1 MTWAVQLTGVTYHRS
16 RLTDQLPV
24 AVISAVTG
32 VSRASSLVTDI
43 QDGYLDRLLLTPV
56 RRGTLLLGLMTAD
69 FMLIVTLAV
78 PVLVLGLVLGIS
90 VPTGLLGMLVFI
102 HAWYVFLAG
111 QFDPKGHVLIL
122 PAGLRLLNDILL
134 VIILLEL
141 FRTVVRFLQTE
152 VLELEPY
159 LSVGVI
165 ACTRKILT
173 ASAELS
179 HQQNMTETQFY
190 QYLMDVG
197 LNVTVIIALIG
208 AVFMIRQRPQ
218 PSPPPVAA
226 PARAGQ

>member
-1 MTWAVQLTGVTYHRS
+1 MGAEEQKTHGNELLRRWCY
-16 RLTDQLPV
+16 
-24 AVISAVTG
+24 
-32 VSRASSLVTDI
+32 
-43 QDGYLDRLLLTPV
+43 YMEWLDRLGYATAGFSLL
-56 RRGTLLLGLMTAD
+56 
-69 FMLIVTLAV
+69 I
-78 PVLVLGLVLGIS
+78 
-90 VPTGLLGMLVFI
+90 LGMLVFF

-165 ACTRKILT
+165 GCTRKILT

-197 LNVTVIIALIG
+197 LNVAVIMALIG
-208 AVFMIRQRPQ
+208 AVFMIRKRPEQ
-218 PSPPPVAA
+218 ARLPIPA
-226 PARAGQ
+226 PARVGP